1 MKRPTIGG
9 SAGESASRA
18 VGRARIE
25 PFVAVAIFA
34 AAAASVPTG
43 PTLSAQ
49 TLGDQSSISPQPPVA
64 AGSPAGIRAG
74 HILVRFQA
82 PPGQDVL
89 DQLNAG
95 FGARAVGTI
104 AGIAVTHLQAPSER
118 ALALLRHLKSR
129 PDVEFAEFDS
139 VAQVL
144 FVPNDPYYDSPY
156 ASSHYGSVSQW
167 GLPAVSAPAAWDATL
182 GDAAIV
188 IAVVDT
194 GVDCLHPDLNAK
206 CAGQQSFVGT
216 VRDGF
221 GHGTHVAG
229 IAAASTNRSETLRS
243 ALQYAVAHN
252 ALPVCAMGNS
262 GSSSNTPEPAY
273 WYDCLSVIAT
283 QQNGARASFSN
294 YGIKADVAA
303 PGVAY
308 LSTMPTF
315 ACTLTTTYGYYQNYD
330 ALSGT
335 SMATPVMSG
344 IAGLVLSKN
353 PSLSPAQ
360 VKGLLMASAG
370 DGVDWSADLAFGV
383 ANAATAVSAASHTDL
398 IAPSPN
404 LVTPGEGST
413 VSGLVAV
420 QAAPTDDSSTV
431 HQVDIV
437 KDGTRFMQVL
447 TGSSGGKGKGG
458 ATPWT
463 LSWPSTS
470 LFNGSA
476 AVSAIA
482 IDVFG
487 NTSAP
492 QSRSFSIVNQLVSQ
506 SWTAHVCWP
515 STPSCPNITP
525 WLPVTTGVATEAA
538 THLQGSVTYTFQ
550 QFIRISD
557 FWVEVSSPGSAY
569 YCGTDG
575 TSVDCYPTVT
585 LLPDPGRGR
594 YSNYAGAQIDG
605 ISQKANAKEE
615 ADVHWTLTY
624 PQ

>member
-229 IAAASTNRSETLRS
+229 IAAASTNNGLGVAGVCPNCRILSVKVLDDQGSGFISDVASGITYAADHGARVINMSLGGSGRSETLRS

-308 LSTMPTF
+308 LSTMPTPHGVRGRRRRLERGLSLRR
-315 ACTLTTTYGYYQNYD
+315 CQRGNGRVRCQPYGSHRSQPEPRD
-330 ALSGT
+330 ARGRIDGVRPRRGPGRSHGRLLHS
-335 SMATPVMSG
+335 SS
-344 IAGLVLSKN
+344 SRHRQRRH
-353 PSLSPAQ
+353 SLH
-360 VKGLLMASAG
+360 ASAHG
-370 DGVDWSADLAFGV
+370 
-383 ANAATAVSAASHTDL
+383 
-398 IAPSPN
+398 
-404 LVTPGEGST
+404 
-413 VSGLVAV
+413 
-420 QAAPTDDSSTV
+420 
-431 HQVDIV
+431 
-437 KDGTRFMQVL
+437 
-447 TGSSGGKGKGG
+447 
-458 ATPWT
+458 
-463 LSWPSTS
+463 
-470 LFNGSA
+470 
-476 AVSAIA
+476 
-482 IDVFG
+482 VFG
-487 NTSAP
+487 
-492 QSRSFSIVNQLVSQ
+492 RK
-506 SWTAHVCWP
+506 
-515 STPSCPNITP
+515 
-525 WLPVTTGVATEAA
+525 G
-538 THLQGSVTYTFQ
+538 
-550 QFIRISD
+550 
-557 FWVEVSSPGSAY
+557 
-569 YCGTDG
+569 
-575 TSVDCYPTVT
+575 
-585 LLPDPGRGR
+585 
-594 YSNYAGAQIDG
+594 
-605 ISQKANAKEE
+605 
-615 ADVHWTLTY
+615 
-624 PQ
+624 